1 MTRVSQITT
10 DVARA
15 ATLLKNGAIVAIP
28 TETVYGLAALVHQ
41 EAAVMR
47 IYSVKGRP
55 THHPLIVHVAK
66 DFDLDKWGIFSSTAR
81 LLASEFWPGPLTL
94 LVKRTAHVPDWVTG
108 GRDTVA
114 VRVPQ
119 HPMCQELLGLIPDAL
134 VAPSANRFGR
144 VSPTTAQHVLSDLGS
159 DVDLILDGGPCDIG
173 VESTIVDCTQDLLQI
188 LRPGAI
194 TAMDIFTL
202 TGRTLSDAVGESRA
216 PGMML
221 SHYAPTAKVELYESQ
236 DEAAIRSSQLNEMGT
251 SYQHLYFED
260 VNEYALRLYDE
271 LRMADINGVKIVL
284 AVLPEPTRIGIALR
298 DRLKKASH
306 RQA

>member
-1 MTRVSQITT
+1 MTRTPQITT
-10 DVARA
+10 DVDSA
-15 ATLLKNGAIVAIP
+15 ATLLREGAIVAIP

-41 EAAVMR
+41 ESAVMR
-47 IYSVKGRP
+47 IFSVKARP
-55 THHPLIVHVAK
+55 THHPLIVHVAS

-81 LLASEFWPGPLTL
+81 LLASAFWPGPITL
-94 LVKRTAHVPDWVTG
+94 LVKRTESVPNWVTG

-114 VRVPQ
+114 IRVPQ
-119 HPMCQELLGLIPDAL
+119 HPMCQELLGLVPDAL

-159 DVDLILDGGPCDIG
+159 DVDLILDGGSCDIG

-194 TAMDIFTL
+194 TAMDISTL
-202 TGRTLSDAVGESRA
+202 TGRTLIDGVGESRA

-221 SHYAPTAKVELYESQ
+221 SHYAPTAKIELYESQ
-236 DEAAIRSSQLNEMGT
+236 DEALLRASHLNEMGT
-251 SYQHLYFED
+251 TFQHLYFE
-260 VNEYALRLYDE
+260 NSHEYALRLYDE
-271 LRMADINGVKIVL
+271 LRIADITGVKIVL
-284 AVLPEPTRIGIALR
+284 AVMPEPNGIGIALR

-306 RQA
+306 R

>member
-1 MTRVSQITT
+1 MTRVPQITT
-10 DVARA
+10 DVDSA

-66 DFDLDKWGIFSSTAR
+66 DFDLDKWGVFSSTAR

-108 GRDTVA
+108 GRVTVA
-114 VRVPQ
+114 LRVPQ

-173 VESTIVDCTQDLLQI
+173 VESTIVDCTKDSLQI

-194 TAMDIFTL
+194 SAMDIFTL
-202 TGRTLSDAVGESRA
+202 TGRTLSDGIGESRA

-221 SHYAPTAKVELYESQ
+221 SHYSPTAIVELYESQ
-236 DEAAIRSSQLNEMGT
+236 DEALLRASQLSEMGT
-251 SYQHLYFED
+251 TYQHLYFEN

-271 LRMADINGVKIVL
+271 LRMADIKGVKIVL
-284 AVLPEPTRIGIALR
+284 AVLPEPTGIGIALR

-306 RQA
+306 RQS